1 MNRITI
7 NGVTIETDGNSIHVS
22 SDGNVSVGGV
32 TVSSGHTGT
41 VNVKFEGDLASL
53 TCNGSATVE
62 GSVQKDV
69 DAGGSVTVG
78 GNVGG
83 DVDAGGSIT
92 VGGNVGGGCDAGGSI
107 RCGSMGR
114 R

>member
-7 NGVTIETDGNSIHVS
+7 NGVTIETDGSSIHVS

-32 TVSSGHTGT
+32 TVSSGHSGT

-53 TCNGSATVE
+53 TCNGSATVN
-62 GSVQKDV
+62 GNVQKDV
-69 DAGGSVTVG
+69 DAGGSVTCGSIG
-78 GNVGG
+78 GN
-83 DVDAGGSIT
+83 VDAGGSIT
-92 VGGNVGGGCDAGGSI
+92 CGSIGGNADAGGSI
-107 RCGSMGR
+107 MCASMGR